1 MKQIEFIWKMKML
14 GLNVVQSDDAV
25 VHVNLA
31 DDVVLEH
38 QYLNRRDMLNL
49 IIDMGTDDEI
59 DIVIDNDADKFKQVM
74 DLYDSNSTKEDYIKA
89 FKK

>member
-1 MKQIEFIWKMKML
+1 MKQIEFIWKMKAL

-49 IIDMGTDDEI
+49 VIDMGTDDEI

-74 DLYDSNSTKEDYIKA
+74 DLHYSNSTKEDYIKA